1 MALHSLGINQAVSVL
16 SKGEASAEELVQDC
30 LSRIDQFDPQI
41 QAWAYLDPEYAL
53 KQARQRD
60 TDRRKGKTVGR
71 LHGVPIALKDIID
84 SAALPTEFG
93 CELFKGNVAKQ
104 DSFVATKLKQHGAV
118 IMGKTVTAELATFTP
133 GKTRNPHNPGHTPGG
148 SSSGSA
154 ASVASYMVPGTLGT
168 QTKGSMIRPASFC
181 GVVGFKPS
189 YGLIPRQGIL
199 QQSPF
204 LDQVGVFTRSVED
217 AALLAEILV
226 GSHEQDQATAQT
238 TVTPALLDTC
248 IQQSPVTPK
257 FALVKT
263 AASHKADNDTQA
275 GLEQIIELLAGQAD
289 VIDLP
294 SDFEPVNDQLDLIN
308 EAEIAMYYDAIYQ
321 RGKNLI
327 SPSLTT
333 QIQRGKEIKVTDY
346 LLAQQQR
353 KHLNLIL
360 DDLFFSYDAL
370 ITPSAIG
377 EAPKGLESTGDPVFC
392 APWTFCG
399 TPAINLP
406 LLQGEKGLPIG
417 VQLVGQRLDDAR
429 LLRTA
434 NWLNKFIDSQAN
446 HEK

>member
-30 LSRIDQFDPQI
+30 LNRIDQFDPQI
-41 QAWAYLDPEYAL
+41 HAWAYLDPEYAL

-93 CELFKGNVAKQ
+93 CKLFKGNIAKQ
-104 DSFVATKLKQHGAV
+104 DSFVATKLKRHGAV

-133 GKTRNPHNPGHTPGG
+133 GKTLNPHNPDHTPGG

-204 LDQVGVFTRSVED
+204 LDQVGVFTRSVKD
-217 AALLAEILV
+217 AALLAEILI
-226 GSHEQDQATAQT
+226 GSHKQDQATALT

-248 IQQSPVTPK
+248 IQEPPVTPK

-263 AASHKADNDTQA
+263 AAWHKADNDTQA
-275 GLEQIIELLAGQAD
+275 GLEQIIELLTGQAD
-289 VIDLP
+289 IIDLP
-294 SDFEPVNDQLDLIN
+294 CDFEPVNDQLDLIN

-321 RGKNLI
+321 RGKDLI
-327 SPSLTT
+327 SPSLTA
-333 QIQRGKEIKVTDY
+333 QIQRGKQVKVTDY

-353 KHLNLIL
+353 EHLNLIL
-360 DDLFFSYDAL
+360 DDLFFTYDAL
-370 ITPSAIG
+370 ITPSATG
-377 EAPKGLESTGDPVFC
+377 EAPKGLESTGDPIFC

-417 VQLVGQRLDDAR
+417 VQLVGQRHDDAR

-434 NWLNKFIDSQAN
+434 NWLKKFIDSQTN